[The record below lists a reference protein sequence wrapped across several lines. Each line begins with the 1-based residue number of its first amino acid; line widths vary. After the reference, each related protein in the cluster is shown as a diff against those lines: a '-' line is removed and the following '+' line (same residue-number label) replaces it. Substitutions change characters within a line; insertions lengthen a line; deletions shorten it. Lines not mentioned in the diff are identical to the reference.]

1 MSHFGKHCD
10 FKASRQQKGN
20 KRRHALKAVTL
31 MCAMSASNTAIAEN
45 ASSGTIYN
53 FNIVAGEMSGA
64 LNKLAET
71 ANVELSY
78 PSATASDM
86 KSNGL
91 KGNYTIEQAL
101 QQLLKG
107 SGLNYRVA
115 DGNSITVEKVTVVE
129 ANDTTYMPAVKVT
142 ATVSHEPEIDTSETY
157 KITNS
162 RTATKTDT
170 SLMETPFSV
179 QAVTQEVINDQQSI
193 RVEDALKNI
202 SNVQTTVPNGGQ
214 YDGFVVRGFSQTTLF
229 KDGFRFPSK
238 DSIGIGPRD
247 LSNID
252 HIEVLKGP
260 ASLLYGRIEP
270 GGMINLVTKKP
281 LEAAHYSLQQQIGSF
296 DHYRTVVDAT
306 GPVNNDKSLLY
317 RVDLGYETSNS
328 FIDFNGTD
336 RVSVSPRLRW
346 KPTDDTQF
354 DLEYQHLQGDVTPST
369 SVPAMTVQGGRIIGN
384 RPLALDRSFF
394 KGEKYNGHH
403 FNEDMVD
410 FNWSHSFNKDWKINQ
425 RFSYDH
431 ATNANASTLGFIFK
445 PNLVDLLRRETDVHS
460 AQDTFSTNLDLTGN
474 FKAFGVMHTLL
485 AGGDYYHSDMQEAY
499 NSIYPFQLG
508 GNLLNVYNPIHNS
521 IRPTFDS
528 DKAKLTNLIHDW
540 FGLYLQDQIQLPF
553 DFQLLAGMRYD
564 EAWVSQNT
572 NIRNSDDGVIGI
584 TQINNKTGVVKPRVG
599 LVWHPIKEFSLFG
612 NYVENLGSTALT
624 SIGST
629 FKPEES
635 QQWEVGA
642 KTELMKG
649 RLTATLAYFEL
660 GKQNTP
666 VPYLDTGLTRPIGAA
681 KSQGIELD
689 ISGEILPNWNVIA
702 SYAHV
707 NTEIIKD
714 ASYLVG
720 NQLSNVPRNSGSL
733 WNTYYFKDEFLKGFK
748 LGAGVVARGQRQG
761 DPENSFQLPGYV
773 TLGLMTGY
781 EFRIGKTKLLTQ
793 FNVDNLLDKYY
804 FSESG
809 GFRGGAVYG
818 APRSYMGTVRVE
830 F

>member
-1 MSHFGKHCD
+1 MSNTHRRCNPGSRPSRLSHAIQGILL
-10 FKASRQQKGN
+10 ASALTASVAAHAEESNGN
-20 KRRHALKAVTL
+20 TSRKSYHVSGGSLGHALSQFARDAGILFTGESTL
-31 MCAMSASNTAIAEN
+31 TDGKTSKGLDGEYTVEEGFRKLLA
-45 ASSGTIYN
+45 GT
-53 FNIVAGEMSGA
+53 
-64 LNKLAET
+64 
-71 ANVELSY
+71 
-78 PSATASDM
+78 
-86 KSNGL
+86 GL
-91 KGNYTIEQAL
+91 TYTITDDNAVAIKVAEP
-101 QQLLKG
+101 G
-107 SGLNYRVA
+107 SDATSTL
-115 DGNSITVEKVTVVE
+115 
-129 ANDTTYMPAVKVT
+129 PAVKVT
-142 ATVSHEPEIDTSETY
+142 ATVRRESEIDTSETY

-162 RTATKTDT
+162 RTATKTET

-179 QAVTQEVINDQQSI
+179 QAVSQQVINDQQSI
-193 RVEDALKNI
+193 RIEDALKNI
-202 SNVQTTVPNGGQ
+202 SNVQTTVPTGGQ

-252 HIEVLKGP
+252 HVEVLKGP
-260 ASLLYGRIEP
+260 ASLLYGRIDP

-281 LEAAHYSLQQQIGSF
+281 LETAQYSLQQQIGSF
-296 DHYRTVVDAT
+296 DHYRTVADAT
-306 GPVNNDKSLLY
+306 GPLNDDKSLLY
-317 RVDLGYETSNS
+317 RVNLGYESSNS

-346 KPTDDTQF
+346 KPSDDTQF

-410 FNWSHSFNKDWKINQ
+410 FNWSHNFNKNWKINQ

-431 ATNANASTLGFIFK
+431 ATNSNSSTLGFIFR
-445 PNLVDLLRRETDVHS
+445 PDLVNLLRRETNVHS
-460 AQDTFSTNLDLTGN
+460 EQDTFSTALDLTGS
-474 FKAFGVMHTLL
+474 FETLGIQHTLL

-521 IRPTFDS
+521 IQPTFDPNN
-528 DKAKLTNLIHDW
+528 AKLTNLINDW

-564 EAWVSQNT
+564 EAWVQQLT
-572 NIRNSDDGVIGI
+572 NIRNPADGDIGI
-584 TQINNKTGVVKPRVG
+584 TQMNNKTGVVKPRVG
-599 LVWHPIKEFSLFG
+599 LVWHPIDEFSLFG
-612 NYVENLGSTALT
+612 NYVENLGGTSLTTA
-624 SIGST
+624 GST

-635 QQWEVGA
+635 QQWEAGA

-649 RLTATLAYFEL
+649 KLTATLAYFEL
-660 GKQNTP
+660 TKQNTP
-666 VPYLDTGLTRPIGAA
+666 VPYLDTGFTTPIGAA
-681 KSQGIELD
+681 KSQGVELD

-707 NTEIIKD
+707 NTEITKD
-714 ASYLVG
+714 ATNLIG

-733 WNTYYFKDEFLKGFK
+733 WNTYNFKDDFLSGFR
-748 LGAGVVARGQRQG
+748 LGAGVIARGQRQG

-773 TLGLMTGY
+773 TIGLMSGY
-781 EFRIGKTKLLTQ
+781 EFKLGKTKLITQ

-818 APRSYMGTVRVE
+818 APRTFMGTLKLE